1 MAVSFTVDLLFII
14 NNHERVDMKT
24 LKSKISVLL
33 FASILTLSSLFASDV
48 FAQGTNIALNRPT
61 SASSIEAS
69 GLEPD
74 KAVDGSTYSRWGS
87 SFNDNQWIRIDLGQ
101 TYNITQ
107 VNLNWETASGRNYL
121 IETSNDDYNWVQITS
136 RDNMPYGARIDY
148 LTGLTGS
155 GRYIRMYGRTRTT
168 QYGFSLFEF
177 SVYGTLPNY
186 TLSTVVNPTA
196 GGNISLSPAGG
207 SYTPGT
213 VVTLNPTPSAAYT
226 FTGWSGD
233 LSGSVIPASI
243 TMNTN
248 KNVTANFTIKTFT
261 ISASTSTGGNISPAG
276 VTNITYGNS
285 QLYTFT
291 PASGYRV
298 ASVVV
303 DGTPVTPV
311 PANYTFSNVTAA
323 HTIAVSFSA
332 VNFTLATTS
341 NPTAGGGVTLNPTGG
356 SYVSGVIVTLT
367 PTPSVGYNFTGWSG
381 DLTGSTSPASITM
394 NSNKNV
400 TANFSISTFA
410 ISASAS
416 TGGNISPA
424 GVTNV
429 TYGNNQ
435 LYTCTPD
442 SGYLVTS
449 VVVDGTPVTPVP
461 ASYTFSNV
469 TAAHTIAVSFSG
481 VNFTLATT
489 SSPTAGGAVTLN
501 PAGGSYVSGA
511 IVTLTPNPSVGYN
524 FTGWS
529 GDLTGSTSPSSIT
542 MNSNKNVTANFSI
555 STFAISAS
563 ASTGGNISPTG
574 VTNVTY
580 GNNQLYTF
588 TPDSGYLVTSVV
600 VDGTPV
606 TPVPASYT
614 FSTVTAAHTIAVTFS
629 GGTYTLTTAAI
640 GSGTVSPASNTYP
653 ATTAV
658 LITAT
663 PAAGW
668 QFYRWDGDVSGSS
681 NPVTIVMNANKT
693 VTAIFTEVTPTVPN
707 SNKLSISSR
716 LFDANGIPVG
726 TDVAVNR
733 NITIRL
739 FDQQVGGNLLY
750 TETFLDAN
758 HNAAIVD
765 RGYFVVRLGE
775 GSTSD
780 DLLTTLGAHNNVWV
794 EIQVESVTFV
804 QRIPLTAAAY
814 SLQ

>member
-1 MAVSFTVDLLFII
+1 
-14 NNHERVDMKT
+14 MKT

-33 FASILTLSSLFASDV
+33 FASILTLSSLLASDV
-48 FAQGTNIALNRPT
+48 FAQGTNIALNRPA
-61 SASSIEAS
+61 SASSIERS

-74 KAVDGSTYSRWGS
+74 KAVDGSTSSRWGS

-107 VNLNWETASGRNYL
+107 VSLNWEAASGRSYL
-121 IETSNDDYNWVQITS
+121 IETSNDDYNWVQIAS
-136 RDNMPYGARIDY
+136 RDNMTYGARVDN
-148 LTGLTGS
+148 LTSLTGS

-196 GGNISLSPAGG
+196 GGNIALSPVGG

-233 LSGSVIPASI
+233 LSGSVTPASI

-248 KNVTANFTIKTFT
+248 KNVTANFSIKTFT
-261 ISASTSTGGNISPAG
+261 ISASTSSGGNISPVG
-276 VTNITYGNS
+276 VTNVTYGNS

-291 PASGYRV
+291 PASGYSV

-311 PANYTFSNVTAA
+311 PASFTFSNVTAV

-332 VNFTLATTS
+332 VNFTLTTAS
-341 NPTAGGGVTLNPTGG
+341 SPTAGGGVTLNPAGG
-356 SYVSGVIVTLT
+356 SYASGTVVTLT

-381 DLTGSTSPASITM
+381 DLS
-394 NSNKNV
+394 
-400 TANFSISTFA
+400 
-410 ISASAS
+410 
-416 TGGNISPA
+416 
-424 GVTNV
+424 
-429 TYGNNQ
+429 
-435 LYTCTPD
+435 
-442 SGYLVTS
+442 
-449 VVVDGTPVTPVP
+449 
-461 ASYTFSNV
+461 
-469 TAAHTIAVSFSG
+469 
-481 VNFTLATT
+481 
-489 SSPTAGGAVTLN
+489 
-501 PAGGSYVSGA
+501 
-511 IVTLTPNPSVGYN
+511 
-524 FTGWS
+524 
-529 GDLTGSTSPSSIT
+529 GSTSPSSIT

-555 STFAISAS
+555 LTFAISAS
-563 ASTGGNISPTG
+563 ASTGGSISPAG

-588 TPDSGYLVTSVV
+588 TPASGYLVTSVV
-600 VDGTPV
+600 VDGTPII
-606 TPVPASYT
+606 PVPASYT
-614 FSTVTAAHTIAVTFS
+614 FSNVTAVHTIAVTFS

-640 GSGTVSPASNTYP
+640 GNGTVSPASNTYP

-658 LITAT
+658 PITAT

-681 NPVTIVMNANKT
+681 NPVTIIMNANKT
-693 VTAIFTEVTPTVPN
+693 VTAIFTEITPTVPN

-739 FDQQVGGNLLY
+739 FDQQVGGNLLH

-758 HNAAIVD
+758 HKAAIID

-775 GSTSD
+775 GTTSD
-780 DLLTTLGAHNNVWV
+780 DLLTTLGAHNNIWV